1 MLQVA
6 WLLQPLQT
14 FRSAMLLSKFKT
26 TNYKYFYSMDQLP
39 VYEILMNAAEKWP
52 DNPAVYDDYGM
63 MSFRELF
70 LEAEKLRIE
79 LIRLGIKEGMAIG
92 VMAGNGRQFIIG
104 IFGAVGTGAA
114 VMPMSPQLKRAELDG
129 ILQESKLHAI
139 IDDRSSIQPLDSVET
154 VIPLQQGS
162 FRFAFTNIHES
173 VAFAPFVH
181 QPAFM
186 RFTSG
191 TTGKSKGVIVSHQ
204 SILDRIN
211 AANKGLELGP
221 TDTVIWVLPMAYHFI
236 VSIILYV
243 KFGAAIAVAKDF
255 LAKNI
260 IEITNRHKGTLL
272 YASPVQVKL
281 LANDAGEAQMPSLK
295 KTISTSAAISLDICK
310 AFKERFKRE
319 VSQAYGIIEIGL
331 PILNYIKSAEHP
343 EAVGYAQPGYTV
355 DILDANNNPLPAGNT
370 GILGIK
376 GPGMFDAYLVPPTLS
391 KDVLHNG
398 YFLTAD
404 FASKTEDGLI
414 KIEGRSKSVIN
425 ISGLKVF
432 PEEVEAVLEMIPEI
446 KQARISSSPHPLLG
460 QIIEGEIVLAEGA
473 TVDVEDVLTYCKKR
487 LSAFKAP
494 QRLTIVESLPMT
506 NTGKLQRH

>member
-1 MLQVA
+1 M
-6 WLLQPLQT
+6 
-14 FRSAMLLSKFKT
+14 K
-26 TNYKYFYSMDQLP
+26 QLP
-39 VYEILMNAAEKWP
+39 VYEILTAAAEKWP
-52 DNPAVYDDYGM
+52 NNPAVYDEHGM
-63 MSFRELF
+63 ISFRELF
-70 LEAEKLRIE
+70 IETEKLRLE
-79 LIRLGIKEGMAIG
+79 LIRLGIKEGMGIG

-114 VMPMSPQLKRAELDG
+114 VMPMSPQLKRAEIAD
-129 ILQESKLHAI
+129 ILQEAKLHAV
-139 IDDRSSIQPLDSVET
+139 IDDRSSIQPLDTIET
-154 VIPLQQGS
+154 VVPMLQGS
-162 FRFAFTNIHES
+162 FRFAFTHIDES

-181 QPAFM
+181 QPAFI

-204 SILDRIN
+204 SVLDRIN
-211 AANKGLELGP
+211 GANKGLELGP
-221 TDTVIWVLPMAYHFI
+221 NDTVIWVLPMAYHFI

-260 IEITNRHKGTLL
+260 IDITNLHKGTLL
-272 YASPVQVKL
+272 YASPVQIRL
-281 LANDAGEAQMPSLK
+281 LSNDAGTEQMSSLK
-295 KTISTSAAISLDICK
+295 KVISTSAAISLEICK
-310 AFKERFKRE
+310 AFKERFKLD

-331 PILNYIKSAEHP
+331 PILNYTKSAEYP
-343 EAVGYAQPGYTV
+343 EAVGYAQPGYMV
-355 DILDANNNPLPAGNT
+355 DILDADNKPLPNGTT

-391 KDVLHNG
+391 KDVLQNG

-432 PEEVEAVLEMIPEI
+432 PEEVEAVLETIPEI
-446 KQARISSSPHPLLG
+446 KQARISSCPHPLLG
-460 QIIEGEIVLAEGA
+460 QIIEGEIVLNEGA
-473 TVDVEDVLTYCKKR
+473 IIDVEDVLTYCKKR

-494 QRLTIVESLPMT
+494 QRLRIVESLPMT